1 MSLLDSL
8 MGMTCRRFAR
18 HVANGE
24 ESLGGGPYRRLQFWI
39 HWTICPFCKRYW
51 KEIREINR
59 LHRSMSALAN
69 HPAVQLPLLKR
80 RLTEG
85 LLKRYS

>member
-1 MSLLDSL
+1 
-8 MGMTCRRFAR
+8 MGMTCQRFAR

-24 ESLGGGPYRRLQFWI
+24 ELLAGGPYRRLQFWF
-39 HWTICPFCKRYW
+39 HWMVCPFCKRYW

-59 LHRSMSALAN
+59 LHRSMSALAH
-69 HPAVQLPLLKR
+69 HPAVRLPFLKR